1 MALPQ
6 TDGFIWLNG
15 EFVKAENA
23 KIHVMTHTLHY
34 GSGVFEGV
42 RAYKTDKGTA
52 IFRLHAHTKRL
63 FNSAKILGMTIPFTY
78 DEIIQAQIDTIKKN
92 NLKEAYIRPL
102 VFNDHSAL
110 GLRIKP
116 ETKVY
121 VMIAVWHW
129 GAYLGEDQLKNGVR
143 AKFSSYVRHHPNA
156 AFTKAKSCGQ
166 YIMCTQASQEVSRM
180 GYDEAL
186 MLDTE
191 GYLSEA
197 SSANFFM
204 VRDGVLITPP
214 ADNCL
219 EGITRDGIIKLA
231 MDAGYEVVQRRI
243 TRDEAYIADEAFL
256 CGTAVEVTPIR
267 EIDDRVI
274 GKGKPGP
281 ITLKLKELFYEQV
294 LCRKAT
300 FPDWSVLI

>member
-15 EFVKAENA
+15 EFVKAEDA
-23 KIHVMTHTLHY
+23 KVHVMTHTLHY

-42 RAYKTDKGTA
+42 RAYKTKKGTA

-63 FNSAKILGMTIPFTY
+63 FDSAKILGMEVPFSY
-78 DEIIQAQIDTIKKN
+78 EEMIKAQIDAIKKN
-92 NLKEAYIRPL
+92 NLQEAYIRPL
-102 VFNDHSAL
+102 IFYDHSSL

-116 ETKVY
+116 ETKVQAM
-121 VMIAVWHW
+121 VAVWEW
-129 GAYLGEDQLKNGVR
+129 GAYLGEDQLKNGIR
-143 AKFSSYVRHHPNA
+143 AKFASFVRQHPNA

-166 YIMCTQASQEVSRM
+166 YIICTQASQEVARD

-191 GYLSEA
+191 GYVSEA

-219 EGITRDGIIKLA
+219 EGITRDSVIKLA
-231 MDAGYEVVQRRI
+231 RDANYEVLERRI

-256 CGTAVEVTPIR
+256 SGTAVEITPIR
-267 EIDDRVI
+267 EIDNRSI
-274 GKGKPGP
+274 GTGKPGP
-281 ITLKLKELFYEQV
+281 ITLALKDVFYNQV
-294 LCRKAT
+294 YCRKT
-300 FPDWSVLI
+300 PFPDWSVLI